1 MTTRVRPRVLLA
13 DDYSGILAALRRLLT
28 PDCDVVACVSD
39 GAAALEATA
48 RLQPD
53 VIVLDVNMPDVS
65 GLEVC
70 REVTRTNPH
79 VRVIL
84 LSAAGDGAIRDKGLA
99 LGAFAVLAKQQ
110 VTDRLLAAIQEA
122 HVTRR

>member
-28 PDCDVVACVSD
+28 PDCEVVGSVSD

-53 VIVLDVNMPDVS
+53 VIVLDVNMPDIS

-70 REVTRTNPH
+70 RQVTQTNPH
-79 VRVIL
+79 VKVIL
-84 LSAAGDGAIRDKGLA
+84 LSAASHGAIRDKGLA
-99 LGAFAVLAKQQ
+99 LGAFAVVAKQQ
-110 VTDRLLAAIQEA
+110 VTDLLLPAIQAA
-122 HVTRR
+122 HVGQP